1 MAGTCGDLSVG
12 EGYCEKWICQGY
24 AAESVCSGQVGEQG
38 LCGYGGTSRSS
49 RHGILAMSH

>member
-38 LCGYGGTSRSS
+38 LCGYGGTRL
-49 RHGILAMSH
+49 GILAMSH